1 MFRFLLLLMLIG
13 SPGLA
18 QTGAIPADRPRARPA
33 SALTGWADWEK
44 GEELLKR
51 IQVPPAPVLSAEE
64 EAKTFKLAPGYRAE
78 LVACEPMVQ
87 CPIFFEF
94 DPEGRIWVVEYQG
107 YMRDVHG
114 SGEGDPICRVVVLTD
129 ENGDGRADK
138 STVFLDKLVMPRS
151 FAFVKGGILL
161 QEPPK
166 LWFCADKDGDLRCD
180 ERTQV
185 GTMGVGGNPQHT
197 ANGLRRGIDNWL
209 HCADWPHRYQWKDG
223 KLIDEPTLHRGQ
235 FGVSFDETGRF
246 ISCYENSAMHMDL
259 LPAEALMRHPNL
271 AKLAQRGGRGG
282 FGVNVNV
289 AKDAAECFPI
299 RVTPAVTLGALE
311 LRDDGRLRTYTIVS
325 GTCYYDGD
333 QFPPEMYGNVFVP
346 DSAGHLV
353 GTLKLDRGTHPHATR
368 FFPPEQ
374 ELIASTDERFRPVNA
389 RVGPDGALYLADMYH
404 GIIEHVI
411 FIVPWLTKQIEQRK
425 LYEGNDHGRIWRIV
439 HEGKPVER
447 QRGLTKASPLE
458 LINTLQHP
466 NGWHR
471 NNAQRLLIENGL
483 DEKSL
488 RHLKYVVT
496 HESGFPPLQ
505 MHGLWT
511 LEGLGA
517 LHGGILRSAAA
528 HRDPSV
534 RAVVARLLTYHAES
548 ISKTDLMNLLS
559 DLTADRFEDVRLEA
573 VMTLGLLGGSES
585 VPKLADYLTQHDGE
599 LHRIAVMTG
608 IHGSETSL
616 LDHLLKRN
624 EWHQATAHRV
634 ETLKLLSQLA
644 CMDGKA
650 EVILAKM
657 AETAVWQREA
667 LLDGFLASQAKV
679 TLKGKPAFLDEMA
692 ANRDIAARERLQR
705 LRMTLNWPGAENVTL
720 SARKQPLSEA
730 AKQQIERGAA
740 VYQSVCGLCHQPTG
754 YGVPNVAPPLAES
767 TWVTG
772 EPERLIRI
780 ALHGLYGEIE
790 VNGQKWNLAMPG
802 QGMNPLLDNAKLADV
817 LSYIR
822 NAWGNEAAPITA
834 AQIAAVREQTKDR
847 KMPWT
852 AETLLQVDVRA
863 ENAIQ
868 PDADGVLMLP
878 ASAAN
883 TYGQKLAY
891 RPSLNVL
898 APWRIETDVAEWTIQ
913 IPADAEYEVLV
924 TLAADEAS
932 AGDSYVIEAES
943 TSLKATVK
951 STGGYETF
959 AEQSAGTLKLKAGV
973 QKLLMRPDGALK
985 QELADVRAVRLK
997 RR

>member
-1 MFRFLLLLMLIG
+1 MLRLLCLLSLT
-13 SPGLA
+13 SHLLA
-18 QTGAIPADRPRARPA
+18 QTGTIPADRPRARPA

-51 IQVPPAPVLSAEE
+51 IQVPPAPVLSAED

-78 LVACEPMVQ
+78 LVACEPLVQ

-129 ENGDGRADK
+129 ENGDGKADK

-259 LPAEALMRHPNL
+259 LPAEAIMRHPNL

-282 FGVNVNV
+282 FGINVNV

-325 GTCYYDGD
+325 GTCFYDGD
-333 QFPPEMYGNVFVP
+333 QFPPEMRGNVFVP

-353 GTLKLDRGTHPHATR
+353 GTLKLDGGTQPHATR

-411 FIVPWLTKQIEQRK
+411 FIVPWLTKQIAERK

-439 HEGKPVER
+439 HEKGVKRDKRIDGDLVKML
-447 QRGLTKASPLE
+447 G
-458 LINTLQHP
+458 HP
-466 NGWHR
+466 NGWQR
-471 NNAQRLLIENGL
+471 NTAQRLLVERGEDIGDPNRFE
-483 DEKSL
+483 
-488 RHLKYVVT
+488 T
-496 HESGFPPLQ
+496 PL
-505 MHGLWT
+505 HRLHALWT
-511 LEGLGA
+511 LEGMGELKPA
-517 LHGGILRSAAA
+517 HLQKAAKDA
-528 HRDPSV
+528 DQRV
-534 RAVVARLLTYHAES
+534 RAVAAQLGAEIVLKDEPEES
-548 ISKTDLMNLLS
+548 
-559 DLTADRFEDVRLEA
+559 VRLHA
-573 VMTLGLLGGSES
+573 LLA
-585 VPKLADYLTQHDGE
+585 PKPLADVAEHLTRHEDD
-599 LHRIAVMTG
+599 LSRIAALTT
-608 IHGSETSL
+608 IHGQEIAL
-616 LDHLLKRN
+616 LELLLKWPRS
-624 EWHQATAHRV
+624 TAHRI

-650 EVILAKM
+650 SAIVMKLA
-657 AETAVWQREA
+657 AATHWQREA
-667 LLDGFLASQAKV
+667 LLDGLVASQVKV
-679 TLKGKPAFLDEMA
+679 ALNEKPGFLDELA

-705 LRMTLNWPGAENVTL
+705 LRMALNWPGAELVTT

-754 YGVPNVAPPLAES
+754 YGVPNVAPPLVES
-767 TWVTG
+767 SWVTG

-780 ALHGLYGEIE
+780 ALHGLYGELE

-802 QGMNPLLDNAKLADV
+802 QGMNPLLDDAKLADV

-852 AETLLQVDVRA
+852 ADTLLQVDVRA
-863 ENAIQ
+863 DNARQ
-868 PDADGVLMLP
+868 PDADGVLVLP
-878 ASAAN
+878 ASVAK

-898 APWRIETDVAEWTIQ
+898 APWRIETDVAEWTLQ

-924 TLAADEAS
+924 TLAADDAS

-943 TSLKATVK
+943 TSLKSTVK
-951 STGGYETF
+951 STGGYESF
-959 AEQSAGTLKLKAGV
+959 AEQSAGTIKLKTGV
-973 QKLLMRPDGALK
+973 QKLLLRPDGALK
-985 QELADVRAVRLK
+985 QELADVRAVKLK
-997 RR
+997 KVK

>member
-1 MFRFLLLLMLIG
+1 MRRIPSMLRLLCLLTLT
-13 SPGLA
+13 SHLLA
-18 QTGAIPADRPRARPA
+18 QTGTIPSDRPRARPA

-51 IQVPPAPVLSAEE
+51 IQVPPAPVLSAED
-64 EAKTFKLAPGYRAE
+64 EAKTFNLAPGYRAE

-107 YMRDVHG
+107 YMRDVQG

-129 ENGDGRADK
+129 ENGDGKADK

-166 LWFCADKDGDLRCD
+166 LWFCADEDGDLRCD

-209 HCADWPHRYQWKDG
+209 HCADWPHRYQWKNG

-235 FGVSFDETGRF
+235 FGVTFDETGRF

-271 AKLAQRGGRGG
+271 AKLAQRGGRGS

-325 GTCYYDGD
+325 GTCFYDGD
-333 QFPPEMYGNVFVP
+333 QFPPEMQGNVFVP

-353 GTLKLDRGTHPHATR
+353 GTLKFDGSTQPHATR

-389 RVGPDGALYLADMYH
+389 RVGPDGALYIADMYH

-411 FIVPWLTKQIEQRK
+411 FIVPWLTKQIAERK
-425 LYEGNDHGRIWRIV
+425 LHEGNDHGRIWRIV
-439 HEGKPVER
+439 HEKGAKREKGSDGDLVKML
-447 QRGLTKASPLE
+447 G
-458 LINTLQHP
+458 HP
-466 NGWHR
+466 NGWQR
-471 NNAQRLLIENGL
+471 NTAQRLLVERGEDIGDPNRFE
-483 DEKSL
+483 
-488 RHLKYVVT
+488 T
-496 HESGFPPLQ
+496 PL
-505 MHGLWT
+505 HRLHALWT
-511 LEGLGA
+511 LEGMGKLTPTHLQKAARDADPRVRAAAARLGA
-517 LHGGILRSAAA
+517 EIVLKDEP
-528 HRDPSV
+528 DPSV
-534 RAVVARLLTYHAES
+534 RLHA
-548 ISKTDLMNLLS
+548 LLS
-559 DLTADRFEDVRLEA
+559 PKSLPAIAEHLTRHEDDL
-573 VMTLGLLGGSES
+573 S
-585 VPKLADYLTQHDGE
+585 
-599 LHRIAVMTG
+599 RIAAMTT
-608 IHGSETSL
+608 IHGEEIAL
-616 LDHLLKRN
+616 LEMLLK
-624 EWHQATAHRV
+624 WPQSTAHRV

-657 AETAVWQREA
+657 AETAIWQREA

-679 TLKGKPAFLDEMA
+679 TMKAKPAFWDEMA
-692 ANRDIAARERLQR
+692 SNRDIAARERLQK
-705 LRMTLNWPGAENVTL
+705 LRAALNWPGADVLPITTRN
-720 SARKQPLSEA
+720 LSEA
-730 AKQQIERGAA
+730 AKKQIERGAA

-767 TWVTG
+767 SWVTG

-802 QGMNPLLDNAKLADV
+802 QGMNPLLDDAKLADV

-822 NAWGNEAAPITA
+822 NAWGNEASVIEA
-834 AQIAAVREQTKDR
+834 AQVADVREQTKDR

-852 AETLLQVDVRA
+852 ADTLLQVDLHG
-863 ENAIQ
+863 EKAIQ
-868 PDADGVLMLP
+868 PDTEGVLLLP
-878 ASAAN
+878 ASVAK

-891 RPSLNVL
+891 RPSLDVL

-924 TLAADEAS
+924 TLAADDAS

-951 STGGYETF
+951 STGGYESF
-959 AEQSAGTLKLKAGV
+959 AGQSAGTIKLKAGV
-973 QKLLMRPDGALK
+973 QKLLLRPDGALK
-985 QELADVRAVRLK
+985 QELADVRAVKLK
-997 RR
+997 KVK

>member
-1 MFRFLLLLMLIG
+1 MLRLLCIFAFTSHL
-13 SPGLA
+13 LA
-18 QTGAIPADRPRARPA
+18 QTGTIPSDRPRARPA

-107 YMRDVHG
+107 YMRDVQG
-114 SGEGDPICRVVVLTD
+114 SGEGDPICRVIVLEDT
-129 ENGDGRADK
+129 NADGKADK

-282 FGVNVNV
+282 FGINVNV

-325 GTCYYDGD
+325 GTCFYDGD
-333 QFPPEMYGNVFVP
+333 QFPPEMHGNVFVP

-353 GTLKLDRGTHPHATR
+353 GTLKLDGGTQPHATR

-411 FIVPWLTKQIEQRK
+411 FIVPWLTKQIAERK
-425 LYEGNDHGRIWRIV
+425 LHEGNDHGRIWRIV
-439 HEGKPVER
+439 HEKGVKREKGSDGDLVKML
-447 QRGLTKASPLE
+447 G
-458 LINTLQHP
+458 HP
-466 NGWHR
+466 NGWQR
-471 NNAQRLLIENGL
+471 NTAQRLLVERGEDIGDPNRFE
-483 DEKSL
+483 
-488 RHLKYVVT
+488 T
-496 HESGFPPLQ
+496 PL
-505 MHGLWT
+505 HRLHALWT
-511 LEGLGA
+511 LEGMDKLTPTHLQKAAKDADPRVRAAAARLGA
-517 LHGGILRSAAA
+517 EIALN
-528 HRDPSV
+528 DEPDTSV
-534 RAVVARLLTYHAES
+534 RLHA
-548 ISKTDLMNLLS
+548 LLS
-559 DLTADRFEDVRLEA
+559 PKPLPAIAEHLTRHEDDL
-573 VMTLGLLGGSES
+573 S
-585 VPKLADYLTQHDGE
+585 
-599 LHRIAVMTG
+599 RIAAMTT
-608 IHGSETSL
+608 IHGKEVEL
-616 LDHLLKRN
+616 LDLLLKRKDWQT
-624 EWHQATAHRV
+624 ESTHRR
-634 ETLKLLSQLA
+634 ETLRLLSQLA
-644 CMDGKA
+644 CMDERQGF
-650 EVILAKM
+650 VVAKIE
-657 AETAVWQREA
+657 ETSAWKLEA
-667 LLDGFLASQAKV
+667 LVDGFLASQPTDPSQTKPV
-679 TLKGKPAFLDEMA
+679 TVVGEPHFFSQLA

-705 LRMTLNWPGAENVTL
+705 LRMALNWPGAENVTL

-730 AKQQIERGAA
+730 SKQQIERGAA

-767 TWVTG
+767 AWVLG
-772 EPERLIRI
+772 EAERLIRI
-780 ALHGLYGEIE
+780 ALQGLYGEIE
-790 VNGQKWNLAMPG
+790 VRGQKWNLAMPG
-802 QGMNPLLDNAKLADV
+802 QGLNPLLDDAKLADV

-822 NAWGNEAAPITA
+822 NAWGNEASVIEA
-834 AQIAAVREQTKDR
+834 AQVAAVREQTKDR

-852 AETLLQVDVRA
+852 ADTLLQVDLHG
-863 ENAIQ
+863 EKAIQ
-868 PDADGVLMLP
+868 PDAASVLLLP
-878 ASAAN
+878 ASVAK

-891 RPSLNVL
+891 RPSLDVL

-924 TLAADEAS
+924 TLAADDAS
-932 AGDSYVIEAES
+932 AGDAYVIESEHAVA
-943 TSLKATVK
+943 KAIVK
-951 STGGYETF
+951 STGGYESF
-959 AEQSAGTLKLKAGV
+959 ADQFASTLKLKAGV

-985 QELADVRAVRLK
+985 QELADVRAVRLRK
-997 RR
+997 VRGR

>member
-1 MFRFLLLLMLIG
+1 MPPRFLLPLLLFTQIL
-13 SPGLA
+13 PA
-18 QTGAIPADRPRARPA
+18 QTHTIPADRPRARPP
-33 SALTGWADWEK
+33 SALTGLADWEK

-94 DPEGRIWVVEYQG
+94 DPEERIWVVEYQG
-107 YMRDVHG
+107 YMRDVQG

-129 ENGDGRADK
+129 ENGDGKADK

-246 ISCYENSAMHMDL
+246 ISCYENSAMNMDL

-271 AKLAQRGGRGG
+271 AKLAQRGGRGS

-299 RVTPAVTLGALE
+299 RVTPAITLGALE

-325 GTCYYDGD
+325 GTCFYDGD
-333 QFPPEMYGNVFVP
+333 QFPPEMRGNVFVP

-353 GTLKLDRGTHPHATR
+353 GTLKLDGTMHPHATR

-439 HEGKPVER
+439 HEKETKREKPSDGDLVKML
-447 QRGLTKASPLE
+447 G
-458 LINTLQHP
+458 HP
-466 NGWHR
+466 NGWQR
-471 NNAQRLLIENGL
+471 NTAQRLLFERGEDIGDPNRFE
-483 DEKSL
+483 
-488 RHLKYVVT
+488 T
-496 HESGFPPLQ
+496 PL
-505 MHGLWT
+505 HRLHALWT
-511 LEGLGA
+511 LEGMGRLTPAHLQKAAQDADPRVRAAAARLGA
-517 LHGGILRSAAA
+517 EMNLNDEPDA
-528 HRDPSV
+528 SV
-534 RAVVARLLTYHAES
+534 RLHA
-548 ISKTDLMNLLS
+548 LLS
-559 DLTADRFEDVRLEA
+559 PQPLPAIAEHLTRHDDDLSRIAAMTTIHGNEIALLE
-573 VMTLGLLGGSES
+573 LLLKWSES
-585 VPKLADYLTQHDGE
+585 
-599 LHRIAVMTG
+599 
-608 IHGSETSL
+608 
-616 LDHLLKRN
+616 
-624 EWHQATAHRV
+624 TAHRV

-657 AETAVWQREA
+657 AGTAIWQREA
-667 LLDGFLASQAKV
+667 LLDGFLVSQAKV
-679 TLKGKPAFLDEMA
+679 TLKAKPAFLDELA

-705 LRMTLNWPGAENVTL
+705 LRTVLNWPGAETAML
-720 SARKQPLSEA
+720 SKRKQPLSDA

-754 YGVPNVAPPLAES
+754 YGVANVAPPLAGSE
-767 TWVTG
+767 WVTG

-802 QGMNPLLDNAKLADV
+802 QGMNPLLDDAKLADV

-822 NAWGNEAAPITA
+822 NAWENEAAPITA
-834 AQIAAVREQTKDR
+834 AQIAAVRVQTKER
-847 KMPWT
+847 RMPWT
-852 AETLLQVDVRA
+852 ADTLLQVDLGA
-863 ENAIQ
+863 EKAIQ
-868 PDADGVLMLP
+868 ADAAGVLQLP
-878 ASAAN
+878 ASAAK

-891 RPSLNVL
+891 RPSLDVL

-913 IPADAEYEVLV
+913 IPADGDYEVLV

-932 AGDSYVIEAES
+932 AGDSYVVEAE
-943 TSLKATVK
+943 TASLQATVK
-951 STGGYETF
+951 STGGYESF
-959 AEQSAGTLKLKAGV
+959 AEQSAGAFKLKAGV

-985 QELADVRAVRLK
+985 QELADVRTVRL
-997 RR
+997 RRK

>member
-1 MFRFLLLLMLIG
+1 MFTRLAFLLLL
-13 SPGLA
+13 SCQAFP
-18 QTGAIPADRPRARPA
+18 QTGSIPTDRPRARPA

-51 IQVPPAPVLSAEE
+51 IKVPPAPVLSPED

-107 YMRDVHG
+107 YMRDVQG

-129 ENGDGRADK
+129 ENGDGKADK

-161 QEPPK
+161 QEPPN

-180 ERTQV
+180 ERTLV

-223 KLIDEPTLHRGQ
+223 KLIDETTLHRGQ

-259 LPAEALMRHPNL
+259 IPAEALMRHPNL

-325 GTCYYDGD
+325 GTCFYDGD
-333 QFPPEMYGNVFVP
+333 QFPPEMRGNVFVP

-353 GTLKLDRGTHPHATR
+353 GTLKLSGDVHPHATR

-411 FIVPWLTKQIEQRK
+411 FIVPWLTKQIAERK

-439 HEGKPVER
+439 HEKRENRSDGGLVEML
-447 QRGLTKASPLE
+447 GHA
-458 LINTLQHP
+458 
-466 NGWHR
+466 NGWQR
-471 NNAQRLLIENGL
+471 NTAQRLLVERGEDIGDPNRFE
-483 DEKSL
+483 
-488 RHLKYVVT
+488 T
-496 HESGFPPLQ
+496 PL
-505 MHGLWT
+505 HRLHALWT
-511 LEGLGA
+511 LEGMGKLKPEHLDKAAKDADSRVRATAARLGA
-517 LHGGILRSAAA
+517 QIVLKDELDASVRLHALLSPKPLSAIAEHLTHHEDDLSRVAAMTTLHGKEIA
-528 HRDPSV
+528 
-534 RAVVARLLTYHAES
+534 LL
-548 ISKTDLMNLLS
+548 
-559 DLTADRFEDVRLEA
+559 
-573 VMTLGLLGGSES
+573 
-585 VPKLADYLTQHDGE
+585 E
-599 LHRIAVMTG
+599 L
-608 IHGSETSL
+608 
-616 LDHLLKRN
+616 LLK
-624 EWHQATAHRV
+624 WSQSTAHRV

-650 EVILAKM
+650 EAILAKM
-657 AETAVWQREA
+657 AETAIWQREA
-667 LLDGFLASQAKV
+667 LLDGFLASLAKV
-679 TLKGKPAFLDEMA
+679 TLKAKPAFWDELA
-692 ANRDIAARERLQR
+692 SNRDIAARERLQR
-705 LRMTLNWPGAENVTL
+705 LRMALNWPGADVLPITT
-720 SARKQPLSEA
+720 RKLSEA
-730 AKQQIERGAA
+730 AKKQIERGAA

-767 TWVTG
+767 AWVTG

-780 ALHGLYGEIE
+780 ALQGLYGEIE

-802 QGMNPLLDNAKLADV
+802 QGLNPLLDDAKLADV

-822 NAWGNEAAPITA
+822 NAWGNEAQPVSAV
-834 AQIAAVREQTKDR
+834 QIAAVREQTKDR

-852 AETLLQVDVRA
+852 ADTLLQVDVGG

-868 PDADGVLMLP
+868 PDAEGFLSLP
-878 ASAAN
+878 ASAAK

-891 RPSLNVL
+891 RPSLDVL

-913 IPADAEYEVLV
+913 VPSDAEYEVGV
-924 TLAADEAS
+924 VLAADEAS
-932 AGDSYVIEAES
+932 AGDAYWVETEHSRVRG
-943 TSLKATVK
+943 TVGA
-951 STGGYETF
+951 TGGYETF
-959 AEQSAGTLKLKAGV
+959 AEQSVGTIRLKSGL
-973 QKLLMRPDGALK
+973 QKLILRPDGALK
-985 QELADVRAVRLK
+985 QELADVRAVML
-997 RR
+997 RRK

>member
-1 MFRFLLLLMLIG
+1 MKTLLFLLIA
-13 SPGLA
+13 SAAFA
-18 QTGAIPADRPRARPA
+18 QSGTIPVDRPRARPP

-51 IQVPPAPVLSAEE
+51 IQVPPAPVLSAED

-129 ENGDGRADK
+129 ENGDGKADK

-180 ERTQV
+180 ERTQI

-259 LPAEALMRHPNL
+259 LPAEAIMRHPNL

-325 GTCYYDGD
+325 GTCFYDGD
-333 QFPPEMYGNVFVP
+333 QFPPEMHGNVFVP

-353 GTLKLDRGTHPHATR
+353 GTLKLDGGVQPHATR

-439 HEGKPVER
+439 HE
-447 QRGLTKASPLE
+447 RGVKREKWSDGDLVKMLG
-458 LINTLQHP
+458 HP
-466 NGWHR
+466 NGWQR
-471 NNAQRLLIENGL
+471 NTAQRLLVERGEDIGDPNRFETPLHRLHALWTKAGTG
-483 DEKSL
+483 
-488 RHLKYVVT
+488 HLKSSELDKAAIDSDPRV
-496 HESGFPPLQ
+496 
-505 MHGLWT
+505 
-511 LEGLGA
+511 
-517 LHGGILRSAAA
+517 RAAA
-528 HRDPSV
+528 L
-534 RAVVARLLTYHAES
+534 RLGSRMSLANETDERVLLEKAMTPMPLPQLAEHLTRHED
-548 ISKTDLMNLLS
+548 DLS
-559 DLTADRFEDVRLEA
+559 
-573 VMTLGLLGGSES
+573 
-585 VPKLADYLTQHDGE
+585 
-599 LHRIAVMTG
+599 RIAVMTG
-608 IHGSETSL
+608 LHGREMAM
-616 LDHLLKRN
+616 LDLLLKRE
-624 EWHQATAHRV
+624 EWTQDSAPHL
-634 ETLKLLSQLA
+634 ETLRLLSQLA
-644 CMDGKA
+644 CMDDQASVVVMKLSEAKA
-650 EVILAKM
+650 
-657 AETAVWQREA
+657 WQREA
-667 LLDGFLASQAKV
+667 LLDGLLASQVKV
-679 TLKGKPAFLDEMA
+679 ALKEKPAFLDELA
-692 ANRDIAARERLQR
+692 TNRDIAARERMQR
-705 LRMTLNWPGAENVTL
+705 LRMALSWPGAESMIVTP
-720 SARKQPLSEA
+720 RKQPLSDA
-730 AKQQIERGAA
+730 AKKQIKHGAEI
-740 VYQSVCGLCHQPTG
+740 YQTVCGLCHQPTG
-754 YGVPNVAPPLAES
+754 FGIPNVAPPLAES
-767 TWVTG
+767 VWAVG

-790 VNGQKWNLAMPG
+790 VSGQKWNLAMPG
-802 QGMNPLLDNAKLADV
+802 QGMNPLLDDAKLADV
-817 LSYIR
+817 LSYVR
-822 NAWGNEAAPITA
+822 NAWGNEAEVISP
-834 AQIAAVREQTKDR
+834 AQIAAVRAQTKDR

-852 AETLLQVDVRA
+852 ADTLMQVDVRG

-868 PDADGVLMLP
+868 ADAEGVLMLP
-878 ASAAN
+878 ANAAK

-913 IPADAEYEVLV
+913 VPMDGEYEVLV
-924 TLAADEAS
+924 TLAADDAS
-932 AGDSYVIEAES
+932 AGDAFVIEAES
-943 TSLKATVK
+943 TSTKGVVK
-951 STGGYETF
+951 STGGYESF
-959 AEQSAGTLKLKAGV
+959 AEQPAGTLKLKAGV
-973 QKLLMRPDGALK
+973 QSLLMRPEGALK
-985 QELADVRAVRLK
+985 QELADVRAVRL
-997 RR
+997 RRK

>member
-1 MFRFLLLLMLIG
+1 MPLRFLLPVLLFTQIL
-13 SPGLA
+13 PA
-18 QTGAIPADRPRARPA
+18 QTHTIPADRPRARPP
-33 SALTGWADWEK
+33 SALTGLADWEK
-44 GEELLKR
+44 GEQLLKR
-51 IQVPPAPVLSAEE
+51 IHVPPAPVLSAQD

-78 LVACEPMVQ
+78 LVACEPLVQ

-107 YMRDVHG
+107 YMRDVQG

-129 ENGDGRADK
+129 ENGDGKADK

-223 KLIDEPTLHRGQ
+223 RLIDEPTLHRGQ

-259 LPAEALMRHPNL
+259 LPAEAIMRHPNL

-325 GTCYYDGD
+325 GTCFYDGD
-333 QFPPEMYGNVFVP
+333 QFPPEMHGNVFVP

-353 GTLKLDRGTHPHATR
+353 GTLKLDGGTHPHATR

-439 HEGKPVER
+439 HEKGAKREKGSDGDLVKML
-447 QRGLTKASPLE
+447 G
-458 LINTLQHP
+458 HP
-466 NGWHR
+466 NGWQR
-471 NNAQRLLIENGL
+471 NTAQRLLVERGEDIGDPNRFE
-483 DEKSL
+483 
-488 RHLKYVVT
+488 T
-496 HESGFPPLQ
+496 PL
-505 MHGLWT
+505 HRLHALWT
-511 LEGLGA
+511 LEGVGKLTSAHLQKAAKDADPRVRATAARLGA
-517 LHGGILRSAAA
+517 EIALQDEPDA
-528 HRDPSV
+528 SV
-534 RAVVARLLTYHAES
+534 RLHA
-548 ISKTDLMNLLS
+548 LLS
-559 DLTADRFEDVRLEA
+559 PKPLSVIAGHLTRHEDDL
-573 VMTLGLLGGSES
+573 S
-585 VPKLADYLTQHDGE
+585 
-599 LHRIAVMTG
+599 RIAAMTT
-608 IHGSETSL
+608 IHGKEIAL
-616 LDHLLKRN
+616 LELLLKWP
-624 EWHQATAHRV
+624 ESTAHRA

-650 EVILAKM
+650 EAILAKM
-657 AETAVWQREA
+657 AETAIWQREA

-679 TLKGKPAFLDEMA
+679 TLKAKPTFLDEMA
-692 ANRDIAARERLQR
+692 ANRDIVARERLQR
-705 LRMTLNWPGAENVTL
+705 LRMALNWPGAENAML
-720 SARKQPLSEA
+720 SKRKQPLSEA

-754 YGVPNVAPPLAES
+754 FGVANVAPPLAGSE
-767 TWVTG
+767 WVTG

-802 QGMNPLLDNAKLADV
+802 QGMNPLLDDAKLADV

-822 NAWGNEAAPITA
+822 NAWENEAAPVTA
-834 AQIAAVREQTKDR
+834 AQITAVREQTKDR
-847 KMPWT
+847 KMLWT
-852 AETLLQVDVRA
+852 ADTLMQVDLGT

-868 PDADGVLMLP
+868 ADAGGVLHLS
-878 ASAAN
+878 ASAAK

-891 RPSLNVL
+891 RPSLDVL
-898 APWRIETDVAEWTIQ
+898 APWRIATDVAEWTIQ
-913 IPADAEYEVLV
+913 IPADGDYEVLV

-932 AGDSYVIEAES
+932 AGDSYVVEAE
-943 TSLKATVK
+943 TASLQATVK
-951 STGGYETF
+951 ATGGYETF
-959 AEQSAGTLKLKAGV
+959 AEQSAGAFKLKAGV
-973 QKLLMRPDGALK
+973 QKLLMRPEGALK
-985 QELADVRAVRLK
+985 QELADVRAVRL
-997 RR
+997 RRK

>member
-1 MFRFLLLLMLIG
+1 MLRLLCILTLTSHLA
-13 SPGLA
+13 A
-18 QTGAIPADRPRARPA
+18 QTGTIPADRPRARPA

-44 GEELLKR
+44 GEELLNR
-51 IQVPPAPVLSAEE
+51 IQVPPAPVLSAED

-107 YMRDVHG
+107 YMRDVQG

-129 ENGDGRADK
+129 ENGDGKADK

-166 LWFCADKDGDLRCD
+166 LLFCADKDGDLRCD

-282 FGVNVNV
+282 FGINVNV

-325 GTCYYDGD
+325 GTCFYDGD
-333 QFPPEMYGNVFVP
+333 QFPPEMHGNVFVP

-353 GTLKLDRGTHPHATR
+353 GTLKLDGGTHPHATR

-389 RVGPDGALYLADMYH
+389 RIGPDGALYLADMYH

-439 HEGKPVER
+439 HE
-447 QRGLTKASPLE
+447 KAAKREKGSDGDLVKM
-458 LINTLQHP
+458 LGHP
-466 NGWHR
+466 NGWQR
-471 NNAQRLLIENGL
+471 NTAQRLLVER
-483 DEKSL
+483 DEDIGDPN
-488 RHLKYVVT
+488 RFET
-496 HESGFPPLQ
+496 PL
-505 MHGLWT
+505 HRLHALWT
-511 LEGLGA
+511 LEGMGKLTSAHLQKAAKDADPRVRAAATRLGA
-517 LHGGILRSAAA
+517 EIVLKDEPDA
-528 HRDPSV
+528 SV
-534 RAVVARLLTYHAES
+534 RLHALLAPKPLSAIAEHL
-548 ISKTDLMNLLS
+548 TRHEDDLSRIAAMTTIHGQEIALL
-559 DLTADRFEDVRLEA
+559 E
-573 VMTLGLLGGSES
+573 LLLKWSES
-585 VPKLADYLTQHDGE
+585 
-599 LHRIAVMTG
+599 
-608 IHGSETSL
+608 
-616 LDHLLKRN
+616 
-624 EWHQATAHRV
+624 TAHRV

-657 AETAVWQREA
+657 AETAIWQREA

-679 TLKGKPAFLDEMA
+679 TLKAKPAFLNEMA
-692 ANRDIAARERLQR
+692 ASRDIAARERLQR
-705 LRMTLNWPGAENVTL
+705 LRMALNWPGAENVML
-720 SARKQPLSEA
+720 SSRKQPLSEA

-767 TWVTG
+767 SWVTG

-802 QGMNPLLDNAKLADV
+802 QGMNPLLDDAKMADV

-822 NAWGNEAAPITA
+822 NAWGNEAKVIDA
-834 AQIAAVREQTKDR
+834 AQVAAVRQQTKDR

-852 AETLLQVDVRA
+852 ADTLLQVDLHG
-863 ENAIQ
+863 EKAIQ
-868 PDADGVLMLP
+868 PDADSVLLLP
-878 ASAAN
+878 ASVAK

-891 RPSLNVL
+891 RPSLDVL

-913 IPADAEYEVLV
+913 VPADAEYEVLV

-943 TSLKATVK
+943 TSLKANVK
-951 STGGYETF
+951 STGGYESF
-959 AEQSAGTLKLKAGV
+959 AEQSAGTIKLKAGV
-973 QKLLMRPDGALK
+973 QKLLMRPEGALK
-985 QELADVRAVRLK
+985 QELADVRAVRLRK
-997 RR
+997 VRGR

>member
-1 MFRFLLLLMLIG
+1 MPLRSLLLVLLLTH
-13 SPGLA
+13 PVLA
-18 QTGAIPADRPRARPA
+18 QTGTVPADRPRSRPP

-107 YMRDVHG
+107 YMRDVQG
-114 SGEGDPICRVVVLTD
+114 SGEGDPICRVVVLEDTD
-129 ENGDGRADK
+129 GDGKADK

-166 LWFCADKDGDLRCD
+166 LWFCEDKDGDLRCD
-180 ERTQV
+180 KRTEV

-259 LPAEALMRHPNL
+259 LPAEAILRHPNL
-271 AKLAQRGGRGG
+271 AKLAQRGGRGS

-311 LRDDGRLRTYTIVS
+311 LRDDGRLLTYTIVS

-333 QFPPEMYGNVFVP
+333 QFPPEMRGNVFVP

-353 GTLKLDRGTHPHATR
+353 GTLKLTKGIAPQATR
-368 FFPPEQ
+368 FFPAEQ

-439 HEGKPVER
+439 HEQRAQGKER
-447 QRGLTKASPLE
+447 RVSMGNASRAE
-458 LINTLQHP
+458 LIETLGHA
-466 NGWHR
+466 NGWQR
-471 NNAQRLLIENGL
+471 NTAQRLLVERGGLEVLPLL
-483 DEKSL
+483 DEVLQSE
-488 RHLKYVVT
+488 
-496 HESGFPPLQ
+496 ESKGLQ
-505 MHGLWT
+505 ALHALWT
-511 LEGLGA
+511 LDGLGA
-517 LHGGILRSAAA
+517 WSEGRIALAAVNTDPRVRAAAARLSKGRSALLDRNEAEEVQLHAA
-528 HRDPSV
+528 MSEAMHGHRINLG
-534 RAVVARLLTYHAES
+534 LLAQYLTRNE
-548 ISKTDLMNLLS
+548 S
-559 DLTADRFEDVRLEA
+559 DLARAA
-573 VMTLGLLGGSES
+573 VMTTLFGHELEMLDRLLE
-585 VPKLADYLTQHDGE
+585 KE
-599 LHRIAVMTG
+599 
-608 IHGSETSL
+608 
-616 LDHLLKRN
+616 
-624 EWHQATAHRV
+624 EWQQRSAHRT
-634 ETLKLLSQLA
+634 ETLKLLSQLI
-644 CMDGKA
+644 CMDDKNA
-650 EVILAKM
+650 ALIAKV
-657 AETAVWQREA
+657 AETAAWQREA
-667 LLDGFLASQAKV
+667 LVDGFLATQPNDQRQI
-679 TLKGKPAFLDEMA
+679 KPVKLAEKPKFLDELA
-692 ANRDIAARERLQR
+692 ANREIAARERVQR
-705 LRMTLNWPGAENVTL
+705 LRMCLTWPGAENVVT
-720 SARKQPLSEA
+720 ATRKQPLSA
-730 AKQQIERGAA
+730 AAQKQIERGAA
-740 VYQSVCGLCHQPTG
+740 VYQTVCGLCHQPTG
-754 YGVPNVAPPLAES
+754 YGIPNVAPPLAES
-767 TWVTG
+767 EWATG

-790 VNGQKWNLAMPG
+790 VNRQKWNLAMPG
-802 QGMNPLLDNAKLADV
+802 QGANPALDDSKLADV
-817 LSYIR
+817 LSYVR
-822 NAWGNEAAPITA
+822 NAWGNEASVIEA
-834 AQIAAVREQTKDR
+834 AQVAAVREQTKTR

-852 AETLLQVDVRA
+852 ADTLMQVDVKGG
-863 ENAIQ
+863 NAIQ
-868 PDADGVLMLP
+868 ADADGVLLLP
-878 ASAAN
+878 ASAAK

-891 RPSLNVL
+891 RASLNVL
-898 APWRIETDVAEWTIQ
+898 APWRIDTDMAEWLIQ
-913 IPADAEYEVLV
+913 VPVDGEYEVLV

-932 AGDSYVIEAES
+932 AGDAYVVEAENAS
-943 TSLKATVK
+943 VKGVVKA
-951 STGGYETF
+951 TGGYESF
-959 AEQSAGTLKLKAGV
+959 QEQSAGTIKLKAGV
-973 QKLLMRPDGALK
+973 QSLLMRPEGALK
-985 QELADVRAVRLK
+985 QELADVRAVRL
-997 RR
+997 RRK

>member
-1 MFRFLLLLMLIG
+1 MLRFLCIFAFASHLM
-13 SPGLA
+13 A
-18 QTGAIPADRPRARPA
+18 QTGTIPADRPRARPA

-51 IQVPPAPVLSAEE
+51 IQVPPAPVLSAED

-107 YMRDVHG
+107 YMRDVQG
-114 SGEGDPICRVVVLTD
+114 SGEGDPICRVVVLEDT
-129 ENGDGRADK
+129 NADGKADK
-138 STVFLDKLVMPRS
+138 STLFLDKLVMPRS

-180 ERTQV
+180 GRTQV

-209 HCADWPHRYQWKDG
+209 HCADWPHRYQWKNG

-235 FGVSFDETGRF
+235 FGVSFDAAGRF

-259 LPAEALMRHPNL
+259 LPAEAIMRHPNL
-271 AKLAQRGGRGG
+271 AKLAQRGGRGS

-325 GTCYYDGD
+325 GTCFYDGD
-333 QFPPEMYGNVFVP
+333 QFPPEMHGNVFVP

-353 GTLKLDRGTHPHATR
+353 GTLKLEGDVHPHATR

-425 LYEGNDHGRIWRIV
+425 LDEGNDHGRIWRIV
-439 HEGKPVER
+439 HENGIKREKGSDGDLVKML
-447 QRGLTKASPLE
+447 G
-458 LINTLQHP
+458 HP
-466 NGWHR
+466 NGWQR
-471 NNAQRLLIENGL
+471 NTAQRLLVERGEDIGDPNRFE
-483 DEKSL
+483 
-488 RHLKYVVT
+488 T
-496 HESGFPPLQ
+496 PL
-505 MHGLWT
+505 HRLHALWT
-511 LEGLGA
+511 LEGMSKLKPEHLQKAAKDADSRVRAAAARLGA
-517 LHGGILRSAAA
+517 EIALSEEPDA
-528 HRDPSV
+528 SV
-534 RAVVARLLTYHAES
+534 RLHA
-548 ISKTDLMNLLS
+548 LLS
-559 DLTADRFEDVRLEA
+559 PKPLSAIAEHLTRYEDDL
-573 VMTLGLLGGSES
+573 S
-585 VPKLADYLTQHDGE
+585 
-599 LHRIAVMTG
+599 RIAAMTT
-608 IHGSETSL
+608 IHGKEIAL
-616 LDHLLKRN
+616 LELLLK
-624 EWHQATAHRV
+624 WPQSTAHRV

-679 TLKGKPAFLDEMA
+679 TLKAKPAFWDEMA
-692 ANRDIAARERLQR
+692 SNRDIAARERLQK
-705 LRMTLNWPGAENVTL
+705 LRTALNWPGADVLPITTRN
-720 SARKQPLSEA
+720 LSEA
-730 AKQQIERGAA
+730 AKKQIERGAA

-767 TWVTG
+767 SWVTG

-780 ALHGLYGEIE
+780 ALQGLYGEIE
-790 VNGQKWNLAMPG
+790 VSGQKWNLAMPG
-802 QGMNPLLDNAKLADV
+802 QGMNPLLDDVKLADV

-822 NAWGNEAAPITA
+822 NAWGNEAEPIAA
-834 AQIAAVREQTKDR
+834 AQVAAVREQTKDR

-852 AETLLQVDVRA
+852 ADTLLQVDVRG
-863 ENAIQ
+863 ENALQ
-868 PDADGVLMLP
+868 PDADGVLTLP
-878 ASAAN
+878 ASAAK

-913 IPADAEYEVLV
+913 IPADGDYEVLV
-924 TLAADEAS
+924 TLAADDAS
-932 AGDSYVIEAES
+932 AGDAYVIEAE
-943 TSLKATVK
+943 TATAKGTVK

-973 QKLLMRPDGALK
+973 QKLLLRPDGALK
-985 QELADVRAVRLK
+985 QELADVRTVRL
-997 RR
+997 RPR

>member
-1 MFRFLLLLMLIG
+1 MKTLLFFVFA
-13 SPGLA
+13 SFTLA
-18 QTGAIPADRPRARPA
+18 QTGTIPADRPRARPA

-51 IQVPPAPVLSAEE
+51 IQVPPAPVLSAED

-107 YMRDVHG
+107 YMRDVQG

-129 ENGDGRADK
+129 ENGDGKADK

-235 FGVSFDETGRF
+235 FGVSFDETGCF
-246 ISCYENSAMHMDL
+246 ISCYENSAMNMDL
-259 LPAEALMRHPNL
+259 IPAEAIMRHPNL
-271 AKLAQRGGRGG
+271 AQLAQRGGRGS

-325 GTCYYDGD
+325 GTCFYDGD
-333 QFPPEMYGNVFVP
+333 QFPPEMHGNVFVP

-353 GTLKLDRGTHPHATR
+353 GTLKLGGGVQPHATR

-374 ELIASTDERFRPVNA
+374 ELIASADERFRPVNA

-439 HEGKPVER
+439 HEKGVKREKGSDGDLV
-447 QRGLTKASPLE
+447 K
-458 LINTLQHP
+458 TLGHP
-466 NGWHR
+466 NGWQR
-471 NNAQRLLIENGL
+471 NTAQRLLVERGEDIGDPNRFEA
-483 DEKSL
+483 
-488 RHLKYVVT
+488 
-496 HESGFPPLQ
+496 PL
-505 MHGLWT
+505 HRLHALWT
-511 LEGLGA
+511 LEGMGKLTSAHLQKAVKDADPRVRAAAARLGA
-517 LHGGILRSAAA
+517 
-528 HRDPSV
+528 
-534 RAVVARLLTYHAES
+534 
-548 ISKTDLMNLLS
+548 
-559 DLTADRFEDVRLEA
+559 
-573 VMTLGLLGGSES
+573 
-585 VPKLADYLTQHDGE
+585 
-599 LHRIAVMTG
+599 
-608 IHGSETSL
+608 ETSL
-616 LDHLLKRN
+616 NDEPDASVRLHALLSPKPLSAIAEHLTRHEDDLSRIAAMTTIHGKETALLELLLKWQQSN
-624 EWHQATAHRV
+624 AHHV

-650 EVILAKM
+650 EALFAKM
-657 AETAVWQREA
+657 AETTIWQREA
-667 LLDGFLASQAKV
+667 LLDGFLASQVKV
-679 TLKGKPAFLDEMA
+679 ALKTKPAFFDEMA

-705 LRMTLNWPGAENVTL
+705 LRMASNWPGAENAML
-720 SARKQPLSEA
+720 SKHKQPLSEA

-754 YGVPNVAPPLAES
+754 FGVANVAPPLAGSE
-767 TWVTG
+767 WVTG

-802 QGMNPLLDNAKLADV
+802 QGMNPLLDDAKLADV

-822 NAWGNEAAPITA
+822 NAWENEAPTITA
-834 AQIAAVREQTKDR
+834 AQIAAVREQTKER

-852 AETLLQVDVRA
+852 ADTLMQVDLGA
-863 ENAIQ
+863 EKAIQ
-868 PDADGVLMLP
+868 ADAGGVLHLP
-878 ASAAN
+878 ASTAN

-891 RPSLNVL
+891 RPSLDVL
-898 APWRIETDVAEWTIQ
+898 APWRIETDVAEWTLQ
-913 IPADAEYEVLV
+913 IPADGDYEVFV
-924 TLAADEAS
+924 TLAADDAS
-932 AGDSYVIEAES
+932 AGDAYVVEAE
-943 TSLKATVK
+943 TASLQATVK
-951 STGGYETF
+951 STGGYEAF

-973 QKLLMRPDGALK
+973 QKLLLRPDGPLK
-985 QELADVRAVRLK
+985 QELADVRAVRL
-997 RR
+997 RRK

>member
-1 MFRFLLLLMLIG
+1 MLRLLCLLMFTSHLM
-13 SPGLA
+13 A
-18 QTGAIPADRPRARPA
+18 QTGTIPADRPRARPA

-51 IQVPPAPVLSAEE
+51 IQVPPAPVLSAED

-107 YMRDVHG
+107 YMRDVQG

-129 ENGDGRADK
+129 ENGDGKADK

-282 FGVNVNV
+282 FGINVNV

-325 GTCYYDGD
+325 GTCFYDGD
-333 QFPPEMYGNVFVP
+333 QFPPEMHGNVFVP

-353 GTLKLDRGTHPHATR
+353 GTLKLDGGTHPHATR

-439 HEGKPVER
+439 SER
-447 QRGLTKASPLE
+447 RANSEERRVGMEKWSDGE
-458 LINTLQHP
+458 LVDALGHP
-466 NGWHR
+466 NGWQR
-471 NNAQRLLIENGL
+471 NTAQRLLVERGEDIGDPNRFE
-483 DEKSL
+483 
-488 RHLKYVVT
+488 T
-496 HESGFPPLQ
+496 PL
-505 MHGLWT
+505 HRLHALWT
-511 LEGLGA
+511 LEGMGKLTPAHLQKAAMDADPRVRAAAARLGA
-517 LHGGILRSAAA
+517 EIVLN
-528 HRDPSV
+528 DETDDSV
-534 RAVVARLLTYHAES
+534 RLHA
-548 ISKTDLMNLLS
+548 LLS
-559 DLTADRFEDVRLEA
+559 PKPLPAIAEHLTRHEDDLN
-573 VMTLGLLGGSES
+573 
-585 VPKLADYLTQHDGE
+585 
-599 LHRIAVMTG
+599 RIAAMTT
-608 IHGSETSL
+608 IHGQEIAL
-616 LDHLLKRN
+616 LELLLK
-624 EWHQATAHRV
+624 WPQSTAHRV

-657 AETAVWQREA
+657 AETVIWQREA

-679 TLKGKPAFLDEMA
+679 TLKAKPGFLDEMA
-692 ANRDIAARERLQR
+692 ANRDIAARERFQR
-705 LRMTLNWPGAENVTL
+705 LRMALNWPGAENVTL

-740 VYQSVCGLCHQPTG
+740 VYQGVCGLCHQPTG

-802 QGMNPLLDNAKLADV
+802 QGMNPLLDDAKLADV
-817 LSYIR
+817 LSHVR

-852 AETLLQVDVRA
+852 ADTLMQVDVRGG
-863 ENAIQ
+863 EAIKT
-868 PDADGVLMLP
+868 DADGVLMLP
-878 ASAAN
+878 ASAAK

-891 RPSLNVL
+891 RPSLDVL
-898 APWRIETDVAEWTIQ
+898 APWRIETDVAEWTLQ
-913 IPADAEYEVLV
+913 IPADGDYEVLV
-924 TLAADEAS
+924 TLAADDAS
-932 AGDSYVIEAES
+932 AGDAYVIETETA
-943 TSLKATVK
+943 SLQATVK

-959 AEQSAGTLKLKAGV
+959 AEQPSGTLKLKAGV
-973 QKLLMRPDGALK
+973 QKLLMRPQGALK
-985 QELADVRAVRLK
+985 QELADVRSVRL
-997 RR
+997 RRR

>member
-1 MFRFLLLLMLIG
+1 MILRFIFSILLLCG
-13 SPGLA
+13 SVFA
-18 QTGAIPADRPRARPA
+18 QTGTIPADRPRARPA

-51 IQVPPAPVLSAEE
+51 IQIPSAPVLSAEE

-129 ENGDGRADK
+129 ENGDGKADK

-209 HCADWPHRYQWKDG
+209 HCADWPHRYRWKDG
-223 KLIDEPTLHRGQ
+223 KLIDETTLHRGQ

-271 AKLAQRGGRGG
+271 AKLAQRGGRGS
-282 FGVNVNV
+282 FGINVNV

-325 GTCYYDGD
+325 GTCFYDGD
-333 QFPPEMYGNVFVP
+333 QFPPEMHGNVFVP

-353 GTLKLDRGTHPHATR
+353 GTLKLDGGSHPHATR

-411 FIVPWLTKQIEQRK
+411 FIVPWLTKQIAERK
-425 LYEGNDHGRIWRIV
+425 LHEGNDHGRIWRIV
-439 HEGKPVER
+439 HEKGAKREKWSDGDLVKML
-447 QRGLTKASPLE
+447 G
-458 LINTLQHP
+458 HP
-466 NGWHR
+466 NGWQR
-471 NNAQRLLIENGL
+471 NTAQRLLVERGEDIGDPNRFE
-483 DEKSL
+483 
-488 RHLKYVVT
+488 T
-496 HESGFPPLQ
+496 PL
-505 MHGLWT
+505 HRLHALWT
-511 LEGLGA
+511 LEGMGKLTPAHLQKAAKDADPRVRAAAARLGA
-517 LHGGILRSAAA
+517 EISLNDEPDA
-528 HRDPSV
+528 SV
-534 RAVVARLLTYHAES
+534 RLHA
-548 ISKTDLMNLLS
+548 LLS
-559 DLTADRFEDVRLEA
+559 PKPLAAIAEHLTRHEDDL
-573 VMTLGLLGGSES
+573 S
-585 VPKLADYLTQHDGE
+585 
-599 LHRIAVMTG
+599 RIAAMTT
-608 IHGSETSL
+608 IHGQEIAL
-616 LDHLLKRN
+616 LDLLLK
-624 EWHQATAHRV
+624 WPQSTAHHI
-634 ETLKLLSQLA
+634 EALKLLSQLS
-644 CMDGKA
+644 CMDGKT
-650 EVILAKM
+650 EVLLAKM
-657 AETAVWQREA
+657 AETASWQREA
-667 LLDGFLASQAKV
+667 LLDGFLTSQAKV
-679 TLKGKPAFLDEMA
+679 TLKAKPAFLDEMA

-705 LRMTLNWPGAENVTL
+705 LRMALNWPGAENVML

-767 TWVTG
+767 SWVTG

-802 QGMNPLLDNAKLADV
+802 QGMNPLLDDTKLADV

-834 AQIAAVREQTKDR
+834 AQTANVREATKDR

-852 AETLLQVDVRA
+852 ADTLLKVDVHA
-863 ENAIQ
+863 ENALQ

-878 ASAAN
+878 ASAAK

-898 APWRIETDVAEWTIQ
+898 APWRIETDVAEWTLQ

-932 AGDSYVIEAES
+932 AGDAYVIEAES

-951 STGGYETF
+951 STGGYESF
-959 AEQSAGTLKLKAGV
+959 AEQSAGTLKLNAGV

-985 QELADVRAVRLK
+985 QELADVRAVRL
-997 RR
+997 RRTR

>member
-1 MFRFLLLLMLIG
+1 MLRFLCFFAFASHLM
-13 SPGLA
+13 A
-18 QTGAIPADRPRARPA
+18 QTGTIPADRPRARPA

-51 IQVPPAPVLSAEE
+51 IQVPPAPVLSAED

-107 YMRDVHG
+107 YMRDVQG

-129 ENGDGRADK
+129 ENGDGKADK

-180 ERTQV
+180 ERTEV

-259 LPAEALMRHPNL
+259 IPAEALMRHPNL
-271 AKLAQRGGRGG
+271 AKLAQRGGRGS

-333 QFPPEMYGNVFVP
+333 HFPPEMHGNVFVP

-353 GTLKLDRGTHPHATR
+353 GTLKLEGDVHPHAKR
-368 FFPPEQ
+368 YFPPEQ

-411 FIVPWLTKQIEQRK
+411 FIVPWLTKQIAERK
-425 LYEGNDHGRIWRIV
+425 LHEGNDHGRIWRIV
-439 HEGKPVER
+439 HEIGEKREKWSDGDLVKML
-447 QRGLTKASPLE
+447 G
-458 LINTLQHP
+458 HP
-466 NGWHR
+466 NGWQR
-471 NNAQRLLIENGL
+471 NTAQRLLVERGEEIGDPNRFE
-483 DEKSL
+483 
-488 RHLKYVVT
+488 T
-496 HESGFPPLQ
+496 PL
-505 MHGLWT
+505 HRLHALWT
-511 LEGLGA
+511 LEGMGKLKPEHLQKAAKDADPRVRAAAARLGA
-517 LHGGILRSAAA
+517 EIVLKDEP
-528 HRDPSV
+528 DPSV
-534 RAVVARLLTYHAES
+534 RLHA
-548 ISKTDLMNLLS
+548 LLS
-559 DLTADRFEDVRLEA
+559 PKPLSAIAEHLTRHEDDL
-573 VMTLGLLGGSES
+573 S
-585 VPKLADYLTQHDGE
+585 
-599 LHRIAVMTG
+599 RIAAMTT
-608 IHGSETSL
+608 IHGKEIAL
-616 LDHLLKRN
+616 LELLLKWPQSN
-624 EWHQATAHRV
+624 AHRV

-657 AETAVWQREA
+657 AETAIWQRES
-667 LLDGFLASQAKV
+667 LLDGFLASQVKV
-679 TLKGKPAFLDEMA
+679 TLKAKPAFFDEMA
-692 ANRDIAARERLQR
+692 SNRDIAARERLQK
-705 LRMTLNWPGAENVTL
+705 LRTALTWPGADVLPITTRN
-720 SARKQPLSEA
+720 LSEA
-730 AKQQIERGAA
+730 AKKQIERGAA

-790 VNGQKWNLAMPG
+790 VSGQKWNLAMPG
-802 QGMNPLLDNAKLADV
+802 QGMNPLLDDAKLADV

-822 NAWGNEAAPITA
+822 NAWGNEAEPIAA

-852 AETLLQVDVRA
+852 ADTLLQVDVRG
-863 ENAIQ
+863 ENALQ
-868 PDADGVLMLP
+868 PDAGGVLTLP
-878 ASAAN
+878 ASAAK

-913 IPADAEYEVLV
+913 IPADGDYEVLV
-924 TLAADEAS
+924 TLAADDAS
-932 AGDSYVIEAES
+932 AGDAYVIEAETS
-943 TSLKATVK
+943 TAKATVK
-951 STGGYETF
+951 STGGYESF

-985 QELADVRAVRLK
+985 QELADVRAVKLK
-997 RR
+997 KVK

>member
-1 MFRFLLLLMLIG
+1 MLPRILSVLFLTAALA
-13 SPGLA
+13 LA
-18 QTGAIPADRPRARPA
+18 QSGDKPGEKQESRVPKEKIPAN
-33 SALTGWADWEK
+33 
-44 GEELLKR
+44 
-51 IQVPPAPVLSAEE
+51 PPLSATD
-64 EAKTFKLAPGYRAE
+64 ALKTFKLPPGFRIE
-78 LVACEPMVQ
+78 VVAADPLIET
-87 CPIFFEF
+87 PIAMQW
-94 DPEGRIWVVEYQG
+94 DADGRLWVVEMPS
-107 YMRDVHG
+107 YMNTPTAA
-114 SGEGDPICRVVVLTD
+114 GEMEPINRISVLEDTD
-129 ENGDGRADK
+129 GDGKMDK
-138 STVFLDKLVMPRS
+138 KTVFLDKLVMPRS

-235 FGVSFDETGRF
+235 FGVGFDETGRF

-282 FGVNVNV
+282 FGINVNV

-325 GTCYYDGD
+325 GTCFYDGD
-333 QFPPEMYGNVFVP
+333 QFPPEMHGNVFIP

-353 GTLKLDRGTHPHATR
+353 GTLKLDGGTHPHATR

-411 FIVPWLTKQIEQRK
+411 FIVPWLTKQIAERK
-425 LYEGNDHGRIWRIV
+425 LHEGNDHGRIWRIV
-439 HEGKPVER
+439 HE
-447 QRGLTKASPLE
+447 KAAKREKGSDGDLVKM
-458 LINTLQHP
+458 LGHP
-466 NGWHR
+466 NGWQR
-471 NNAQRLLIENGL
+471 NTAQRLLVERGEDIGDPNRFE
-483 DEKSL
+483 
-488 RHLKYVVT
+488 T
-496 HESGFPPLQ
+496 PL
-505 MHGLWT
+505 HRLHALWT
-511 LEGLGA
+511 LEGMGKLTWAHLQKAAKDADPRVRAAAARLGA
-517 LHGGILRSAAA
+517 EIALNDEPDA
-528 HRDPSV
+528 SV
-534 RAVVARLLTYHAES
+534 RLHA
-548 ISKTDLMNLLS
+548 LLS
-559 DLTADRFEDVRLEA
+559 PKPLLAIAEHLTSHEDDLSRIAAMTTIHGQEIALLE
-573 VMTLGLLGGSES
+573 LLLKWSES
-585 VPKLADYLTQHDGE
+585 MV
-599 LHRIAVMTG
+599 
-608 IHGSETSL
+608 
-616 LDHLLKRN
+616 
-624 EWHQATAHRV
+624 HRV

-650 EVILAKM
+650 EALLGKM
-657 AETAVWQREA
+657 AETAIWQREA
-667 LLDGFLASQAKV
+667 LLDGFLASQAKL
-679 TLKGKPAFLDEMA
+679 TLKAKPAFLDEMA

-705 LRMTLNWPGAENVTL
+705 LRMAANWPGAENVML

-767 TWVTG
+767 SWVTG

-802 QGMNPLLDNAKLADV
+802 QGMNPLLDDAKLADV

-852 AETLLQVDVRA
+852 ADTLLQVDIRA
-863 ENAIQ
+863 ENALQ
-868 PDADGVLMLP
+868 PDADGVLVLP
-878 ASAAN
+878 ASAAK
-883 TYGQKLAY
+883 TFGQKLAY

-913 IPADAEYEVLV
+913 VSADAEYEVLV

-932 AGDSYVIEAES
+932 AGDSYVIEAEN
-943 TSLKATVK
+943 TSLRATVK
-951 STGGYETF
+951 STGGYESF
-959 AEQSAGTLKLKAGV
+959 AEQSAGMLKLKAGV

-985 QELADVRAVRLK
+985 QELADVRALK
-997 RR
+997 LKKVK

>member
-1 MFRFLLLLMLIG
+1 MLRLLCLLTLT
-13 SPGLA
+13 SHLLA
-18 QTGAIPADRPRARPA
+18 QTGTIPSDRPRARPA

-107 YMRDVHG
+107 YMRDVQG

-129 ENGDGRADK
+129 ENGDGKADK
-138 STVFLDKLVMPRS
+138 STVFLDQLVMPRS

-197 ANGLRRGIDNWL
+197 ANGLRCGIDNWL

-223 KLIDEPTLHRGQ
+223 KLIGEPTLHRGQ

-259 LPAEALMRHPNL
+259 LPAEAIMRHPHL

-282 FGVNVNV
+282 FGINVNV

-325 GTCYYDGD
+325 GTCFYDGD
-333 QFPPEMYGNVFVP
+333 QFPPEMHGNVFVP

-353 GTLKLDRGTHPHATR
+353 GTLKLEGGTHPHATR

-411 FIVPWLTKQIEQRK
+411 FIVPWLTKQIAERK

-439 HEGKPVER
+439 HE
-447 QRGLTKASPLE
+447 RGVKREKWSDGDLVKMLG
-458 LINTLQHP
+458 HP
-466 NGWHR
+466 NGWQR
-471 NNAQRLLIENGL
+471 NTAQRLLVERGEDIGDPNRFE
-483 DEKSL
+483 
-488 RHLKYVVT
+488 T
-496 HESGFPPLQ
+496 PL
-505 MHGLWT
+505 HRLHALWT
-511 LEGLGA
+511 LEGMGELKPTHLQKAAKDADPRVRAAAARLGA
-517 LHGGILRSAAA
+517 EISLNDEPDA
-528 HRDPSV
+528 SV
-534 RAVVARLLTYHAES
+534 RLHALLAPKPLPAIAEHLRRHED
-548 ISKTDLMNLLS
+548 DLS
-559 DLTADRFEDVRLEA
+559 
-573 VMTLGLLGGSES
+573 
-585 VPKLADYLTQHDGE
+585 
-599 LHRIAVMTG
+599 RIAAMTTIYG
-608 IHGSETSL
+608 QEIAL
-616 LDHLLKRN
+616 LELLLKWPRS
-624 EWHQATAHRV
+624 TVHRV

-657 AETAVWQREA
+657 AETAIWQREA
-667 LLDGFLASQAKV
+667 LLDGFLTSQAKV
-679 TLKGKPAFLDEMA
+679 TLKAKPAFLDEMA

-705 LRMTLNWPGAENVTL
+705 LRMALNWLGAELVTT

-754 YGVPNVAPPLAES
+754 YGVPNVAPPLVES
-767 TWVTG
+767 SWVTG

-790 VNGQKWNLAMPG
+790 VSGQKWNLAMPG
-802 QGMNPLLDNAKLADV
+802 QGMNPLLDDAKLADV

-822 NAWGNEAAPITA
+822 NAWGNEASVIEA
-834 AQIAAVREQTKDR
+834 AQVAAVREQTKDR

-852 AETLLQVDVRA
+852 ADTLLQVDLHG
-863 ENAIQ
+863 EKAIQ
-868 PDADGVLMLP
+868 PDADSVLLLP
-878 ASAAN
+878 ASVAK

-891 RPSLNVL
+891 RPSLDVL

-913 IPADAEYEVLV
+913 IPDKANYEVLV

-932 AGDSYVIEAES
+932 AGDAYVIESEHAAA
-943 TSLKATVK
+943 KGIVK
-951 STGGYETF
+951 STGGYEAF
-959 AEQSAGTLKLKAGV
+959 AEQSAGTIKLKAGV

-985 QELADVRAVRLK
+985 QELADVRAVRLRK
-997 RR
+997 VRGR

>member
-1 MFRFLLLLMLIG
+1 MILRFIFSILLLCG
-13 SPGLA
+13 SVFA
-18 QTGAIPADRPRARPA
+18 QTGTIPADRPRARPA

-51 IQVPPAPVLSAEE
+51 IQIPSAPVLSAEE

-129 ENGDGRADK
+129 ENGDGKADK

-209 HCADWPHRYQWKDG
+209 HCADWPHRYRWKDG
-223 KLIDEPTLHRGQ
+223 KLIDETTLHRGQ

-271 AKLAQRGGRGG
+271 AKLAQRGGRGS
-282 FGVNVNV
+282 FGINVNV

-325 GTCYYDGD
+325 GTCFYDGD
-333 QFPPEMYGNVFVP
+333 QFPPEMHGNVFVP

-353 GTLKLDRGTHPHATR
+353 GTLKLDGGSHPHATR

-411 FIVPWLTKQIEQRK
+411 FIVPWLTKQIAERK
-425 LYEGNDHGRIWRIV
+425 LHEGNDHGRIWRIV
-439 HEGKPVER
+439 HEKGAKREKWSDGDLVKML
-447 QRGLTKASPLE
+447 G
-458 LINTLQHP
+458 HP
-466 NGWHR
+466 NGWQR
-471 NNAQRLLIENGL
+471 NTAQRLLVERGEDIGDPNRFE
-483 DEKSL
+483 
-488 RHLKYVVT
+488 T
-496 HESGFPPLQ
+496 PL
-505 MHGLWT
+505 HRLHALWT
-511 LEGLGA
+511 LEGMGKLTPLHLQKAAKDADPRVRAAAARLGA
-517 LHGGILRSAAA
+517 EISLNDEPDA
-528 HRDPSV
+528 SV
-534 RAVVARLLTYHAES
+534 RLHA
-548 ISKTDLMNLLS
+548 LLS
-559 DLTADRFEDVRLEA
+559 PKPLAAIAEHLTRHEDDL
-573 VMTLGLLGGSES
+573 S
-585 VPKLADYLTQHDGE
+585 
-599 LHRIAVMTG
+599 RIAAMTT
-608 IHGSETSL
+608 IHGQEIAL
-616 LDHLLKRN
+616 LDLLLK
-624 EWHQATAHRV
+624 WPQSTAHHI
-634 ETLKLLSQLA
+634 EALKLLSQLS
-644 CMDGKA
+644 CMDGKT
-650 EVILAKM
+650 EVLLAKM
-657 AETAVWQREA
+657 AETASWQREA
-667 LLDGFLASQAKV
+667 LLDGFLTSQAKV
-679 TLKGKPAFLDEMA
+679 TLKAKPAFLDEMA

-705 LRMTLNWPGAENVTL
+705 LRMALNWPGAENVML

-767 TWVTG
+767 SWVTG

-802 QGMNPLLDNAKLADV
+802 QGMNPLLDDTKLADV

-834 AQIAAVREQTKDR
+834 AQTANVREATKDR

-852 AETLLQVDVRA
+852 ADTLLKVDVHA
-863 ENAIQ
+863 ENALQ

-878 ASAAN
+878 ASAAK

-898 APWRIETDVAEWTIQ
+898 APWRIETDVAEWTLQ
-913 IPADAEYEVLV
+913 IPVDTEYEVLV

-932 AGDSYVIEAES
+932 AGDAYVIEAES

-951 STGGYETF
+951 STGGYESF
-959 AEQSAGTLKLKAGV
+959 AEQSAGTLKLNAGV

-985 QELADVRAVRLK
+985 QELADVRAVRL
-997 RR
+997 RRTR

>member
-1 MFRFLLLLMLIG
+1 
-13 SPGLA
+13 
-18 QTGAIPADRPRARPA
+18 
-33 SALTGWADWEK
+33 
-44 GEELLKR
+44 
-51 IQVPPAPVLSAEE
+51 
-64 EAKTFKLAPGYRAE
+64 
-78 LVACEPMVQ
+78 MVQ

-129 ENGDGRADK
+129 ENGDGKADK

-185 GTMGVGGNPQHT
+185 GTMGVSGNPQHT

-209 HCADWPHRYQWKDG
+209 HCADWPHRYRWKDG
-223 KLIDEPTLHRGQ
+223 KLIDETTLHRGQ

-271 AKLAQRGGRGG
+271 AKLTQRGGRGS
-282 FGVNVNV
+282 FGINVNV

-325 GTCYYDGD
+325 GTCFYDGD
-333 QFPPEMYGNVFVP
+333 QFPPEMHGNVFVP
-346 DSAGHLV
+346 DSAGNLV
-353 GTLKLDRGTHPHATR
+353 GTLKLDGGSHPHATR

-439 HEGKPVER
+439 HEKGV
-447 QRGLTKASPLE
+447 QREKGSDGDLVKMLG
-458 LINTLQHP
+458 HP
-466 NGWHR
+466 NGWQR
-471 NNAQRLLIENGL
+471 NTAQRLLVERGQDIGDPNRFE
-483 DEKSL
+483 
-488 RHLKYVVT
+488 T
-496 HESGFPPLQ
+496 P
-505 MHGLWT
+505 MHRLHALWT
-511 LEGLGA
+511 LEGMGKLTPKHLQKAVKDTDPRVRAAAARLGA
-517 LHGGILRSAAA
+517 EIALSEEPDA
-528 HRDPSV
+528 SV
-534 RAVVARLLTYHAES
+534 RLHA
-548 ISKTDLMNLLS
+548 LLS
-559 DLTADRFEDVRLEA
+559 PKPLSVIAEHLTRHEDDL
-573 VMTLGLLGGSES
+573 S
-585 VPKLADYLTQHDGE
+585 
-599 LHRIAVMTG
+599 RIAAMTTIQG
-608 IHGSETSL
+608 QEITL
-616 LDHLLKRN
+616 LDLLLK
-624 EWHQATAHRV
+624 WPQSTAHRI

-650 EVILAKM
+650 EAILAKM
-657 AETAVWQREA
+657 AETAIWQREA

-679 TLKGKPAFLDEMA
+679 TLKVKPAFLDEIA

-705 LRMTLNWPGAENVTL
+705 LRMALNWPGAENVML
-720 SARKQPLSEA
+720 FARRQPLSEA

-767 TWVTG
+767 SWVTG

-802 QGMNPLLDNAKLADV
+802 QGMNPLLDDAKLADV

-834 AQIAAVREQTKDR
+834 AQTADVREATKDR

-852 AETLLQVDVRA
+852 ADTLLKVDIHA
-863 ENAIQ
+863 ENALQ
-868 PDADGVLMLP
+868 PDVDGVLMLP
-878 ASAAN
+878 ASAAK

-898 APWRIETDVAEWTIQ
+898 APWRIETDVAEWTLQ
-913 IPADAEYEVLV
+913 IPVDTEYEVLV

-932 AGDSYVIEAES
+932 AGDAYVIEAES
-943 TSLKATVK
+943 TGLKATVK
-951 STGGYETF
+951 STGGYESF
-959 AEQSAGTLKLKAGV
+959 AEQSAGTLKLNAGV

-985 QELADVRAVRLK
+985 QELADVRAIRL
-997 RR
+997 RRTR

>member
-1 MFRFLLLLMLIG
+1 MLRLLCLLTLT
-13 SPGLA
+13 SHLLA
-18 QTGAIPADRPRARPA
+18 QTGTIPADRPRARPA

-51 IQVPPAPVLSAEE
+51 IQVPPAPVLSAED

-129 ENGDGRADK
+129 ENGDGKADK

-259 LPAEALMRHPNL
+259 LPAEAIMRHPNL

-325 GTCYYDGD
+325 GTCFYDGD
-333 QFPPEMYGNVFVP
+333 QFPPEMHGNVFVP

-353 GTLKLDRGTHPHATR
+353 GTLKLDGGTHPHATR

-389 RVGPDGALYLADMYH
+389 RVGPDGALYLSDMYH

-439 HEGKPVER
+439 HEKAAK
-447 QRGLTKASPLE
+447 RGQWSDGDLVKMLG
-458 LINTLQHP
+458 HP
-466 NGWHR
+466 NGWQR
-471 NNAQRLLIENGL
+471 NTAQRLLVERGEDIGDPNRFE
-483 DEKSL
+483 
-488 RHLKYVVT
+488 T
-496 HESGFPPLQ
+496 PL
-505 MHGLWT
+505 HRLHALWT
-511 LEGLGA
+511 LEGMGKLTPAHLQKAAKDADPRVRAAAARLGA
-517 LHGGILRSAAA
+517 EIALNDESDA
-528 HRDPSV
+528 SV
-534 RAVVARLLTYHAES
+534 RLHA
-548 ISKTDLMNLLS
+548 LLS
-559 DLTADRFEDVRLEA
+559 PKPLSAIAEHLTRHEDDL
-573 VMTLGLLGGSES
+573 S
-585 VPKLADYLTQHDGE
+585 
-599 LHRIAVMTG
+599 RIAAMTT
-608 IHGSETSL
+608 IHGQEIAL
-616 LDHLLKRN
+616 LELLLK
-624 EWHQATAHRV
+624 WPQSTAHRI
-634 ETLKLLSQLA
+634 ETLKLLSQLV

-650 EVILAKM
+650 EALFAKM
-657 AETAVWQREA
+657 AETASWQREA

-679 TLKGKPAFLDEMA
+679 TLKTKPVFLDEMA

-705 LRMTLNWPGAENVTL
+705 LRMALNWPGAENVML
-720 SARKQPLSEA
+720 SARKQPHSEA

-754 YGVPNVAPPLAES
+754 FGVANVAPPLAGSE
-767 TWVTG
+767 WVTG

-790 VNGQKWNLAMPG
+790 VSGQKWNLAMPG
-802 QGMNPLLDNAKLADV
+802 QGMNPLLDDAKLADV

-822 NAWGNEAAPITA
+822 NAWENEAAPISG
-834 AQIAAVREQTKDR
+834 AQIAAVREQTKER

-852 AETLLQVDVRA
+852 ADTLMQVDLSA
-863 ENAIQ
+863 EKAIQ
-868 PDADGVLMLP
+868 ADAGGVLHLP
-878 ASAAN
+878 ASAAK

-891 RPSLNVL
+891 RPSLDVL

-913 IPADAEYEVLV
+913 IPAAGDYEVLV

-932 AGDSYVIEAES
+932 AGDAFVIEAENTS
-943 TSLKATVK
+943 TKGVVK
-951 STGGYETF
+951 STSGYESF

-973 QKLLMRPDGALK
+973 QKLLMRPEGALK
-985 QELADVRAVRLK
+985 QELADVRALRLT

>member
-1 MFRFLLLLMLIG
+1 MKRRLALAAMRRIPSMLRFLCLLTLTSHL
-13 SPGLA
+13 LA
-18 QTGAIPADRPRARPA
+18 QTGTIPSDRPRARPA

-51 IQVPPAPVLSAEE
+51 IQVPPAPVLSAED

-78 LVACEPMVQ
+78 LVACEPLVQ

-129 ENGDGRADK
+129 ENGDGKADK
-138 STVFLDKLVMPRS
+138 STVFLDQLVMPRS

-223 KLIDEPTLHRGQ
+223 KLIGEPTLHRGQ

-259 LPAEALMRHPNL
+259 LPAEAIMRHPNL

-282 FGVNVNV
+282 FGINVNV

-325 GTCYYDGD
+325 GTCFYDGD
-333 QFPPEMYGNVFVP
+333 QFPPEMRGNVFVP

-353 GTLKLDRGTHPHATR
+353 GTLKLDGGTHPHATR

-411 FIVPWLTKQIEQRK
+411 FIVPWLTKQIAERK
-425 LYEGNDHGRIWRIV
+425 LYEGNDRGRIWRIV
-439 HEGKPVER
+439 HEKGVKRDKRIDGDLVKML
-447 QRGLTKASPLE
+447 G
-458 LINTLQHP
+458 HP
-466 NGWHR
+466 NGWQR
-471 NNAQRLLIENGL
+471 NTAQRLLVERGEDIGDPNRFE
-483 DEKSL
+483 
-488 RHLKYVVT
+488 T
-496 HESGFPPLQ
+496 PLPRL
-505 MHGLWT
+505 HALWT
-511 LEGLGA
+511 LEGMGELKPTHLQKAANDADPRVRAAAARLGA
-517 LHGGILRSAAA
+517 EISLNDEPDA
-528 HRDPSV
+528 SV
-534 RAVVARLLTYHAES
+534 RLHALLAPKPLPAIAEHLRRHED
-548 ISKTDLMNLLS
+548 DLS
-559 DLTADRFEDVRLEA
+559 
-573 VMTLGLLGGSES
+573 
-585 VPKLADYLTQHDGE
+585 
-599 LHRIAVMTG
+599 RIAAMTTIYG
-608 IHGSETSL
+608 QEIAL
-616 LDHLLKRN
+616 LELLLKWPRS
-624 EWHQATAHRV
+624 TVHRV

-657 AETAVWQREA
+657 AETAIWQREA
-667 LLDGFLASQAKV
+667 LLDGFLTSQAKV
-679 TLKGKPAFLDEMA
+679 TLKAKPAFLDEMA

-705 LRMTLNWPGAENVTL
+705 LRMALNWPGAELVTT

-754 YGVPNVAPPLAES
+754 YGVPNVAPPLVES
-767 TWVTG
+767 SWVTG

-790 VNGQKWNLAMPG
+790 VSGQKWNLAMPG
-802 QGMNPLLDNAKLADV
+802 QGMNPLLDDAKLADV

-852 AETLLQVDVRA
+852 ADTLLQVDVRA
-863 ENAIQ
+863 DNARQ
-868 PDADGVLMLP
+868 PDADGVLVLP
-878 ASAAN
+878 ASVAK

-891 RPSLNVL
+891 RPSLDVL
-898 APWRIETDVAEWTIQ
+898 APWRIETDVAEWTLQ

-924 TLAADEAS
+924 TLAADDAS

-943 TSLKATVK
+943 TSLKSTVK
-951 STGGYETF
+951 STGGYESF
-959 AEQSAGTLKLKAGV
+959 AEQSAGTIKLKAGV
-973 QKLLMRPDGALK
+973 QKLLLRPDGALK
-985 QELADVRAVRLK
+985 QELADVRAVKLK
-997 RR
+997 KVK

>member
-1 MFRFLLLLMLIG
+1 MLRLLCLLAFASHLV
-13 SPGLA
+13 A
-18 QTGAIPADRPRARPA
+18 QTGTIPADRPRARPA

-51 IQVPPAPVLSAEE
+51 IQVPPAPVLSAED

-107 YMRDVHG
+107 YMRDVQG
-114 SGEGDPICRVVVLTD
+114 SGEGDPICRVVVLEDT
-129 ENGDGRADK
+129 NADGKADK

-180 ERTQV
+180 ERTEV

-223 KLIDEPTLHRGQ
+223 KLIDEPALHRGQ

-259 LPAEALMRHPNL
+259 IPAEAIMLHPNL

-325 GTCYYDGD
+325 GTCFYDGD
-333 QFPPEMYGNVFVP
+333 QFPPEMHGNVFVP

-353 GTLKLDRGTHPHATR
+353 GTLKLEGDVHPHATR

-439 HEGKPVER
+439 HENGIKREKWIDGDLVKML
-447 QRGLTKASPLE
+447 G
-458 LINTLQHP
+458 HP
-466 NGWHR
+466 NGWQR
-471 NNAQRLLIENGL
+471 NTAQRLLLERGEDIGDPNRFE
-483 DEKSL
+483 
-488 RHLKYVVT
+488 T
-496 HESGFPPLQ
+496 PL
-505 MHGLWT
+505 HRLHALWT
-511 LEGLGA
+511 LEGMGRLKPEHLQKAAKDADPRVRAAAARLGA
-517 LHGGILRSAAA
+517 EIVLKDEPEA
-528 HRDPSV
+528 SV
-534 RAVVARLLTYHAES
+534 RLQA
-548 ISKTDLMNLLS
+548 LLS
-559 DLTADRFEDVRLEA
+559 PKPISAIAEHLTHHEDDL
-573 VMTLGLLGGSES
+573 S
-585 VPKLADYLTQHDGE
+585 
-599 LHRIAVMTG
+599 RIAAMTTIYG
-608 IHGSETSL
+608 KEITL
-616 LDHLLKRN
+616 LELLLK
-624 EWHQATAHRV
+624 WPQSTAHRV

-650 EVILAKM
+650 ESILAKM
-657 AETAVWQREA
+657 TETVVWQREA

-679 TLKGKPAFLDEMA
+679 TLKAKPAFWDGMA

-705 LRMTLNWPGAENVTL
+705 LRTALNWPGADVLPITTRN
-720 SARKQPLSEA
+720 LSEE

-767 TWVTG
+767 SWVTG

-780 ALHGLYGEIE
+780 ALQGLYGEIE

-802 QGMNPLLDNAKLADV
+802 QGMNPLLDDAKLADV

-822 NAWGNEAAPITA
+822 NAWGNEAEPIA
-834 AQIAAVREQTKDR
+834 AEQIAAVREQTKDR

-852 AETLLQVDVRA
+852 ADTLLQVDVRS
-863 ENAIQ
+863 ENALQ
-868 PDADGVLMLP
+868 PDANGVLTLP
-878 ASAAN
+878 ASAAK

-898 APWRIETDVAEWTIQ
+898 APWRIETDVAEWTLQ
-913 IPADAEYEVLV
+913 IPADGEYEVFV
-924 TLAADEAS
+924 TLAADDAS
-932 AGDSYVIEAES
+932 AGDTYVIEAE
-943 TSLKATVK
+943 TATAKGTVK
-951 STGGYETF
+951 STSGYETF
-959 AEQSAGTLKLKAGV
+959 AEQSAGTLKLKSGL

-985 QELADVRAVRLK
+985 QELADVRMVRL
-997 RR
+997 RRR

>member
-1 MFRFLLLLMLIG
+1 MPLRSLLLVVLLTH
-13 SPGLA
+13 PVLA
-18 QTGAIPADRPRARPA
+18 QTGTVPADRPRSRPP

-51 IQVPPAPVLSAEE
+51 IQVPPAPVLSAED

-107 YMRDVHG
+107 YMRDVQG
-114 SGEGDPICRVVVLTD
+114 SGEGDPICRVVVLEDTD
-129 ENGDGRADK
+129 GDGKADK

-166 LWFCADKDGDLRCD
+166 LWFCEDKDCDLRCD
-180 ERTQV
+180 KRTEV

-259 LPAEALMRHPNL
+259 IPAETILRHPNL
-271 AKLAQRGGRGG
+271 AKLAQRGGRGS

-325 GTCYYDGD
+325 GTCFYDGD
-333 QFPPEMYGNVFVP
+333 QFPPEMHGNVFVP

-353 GTLKLDRGTHPHATR
+353 GTLKLTKGTAPQATR

-425 LYEGNDHGRIWRIV
+425 LYEGNDHGRIWRII
-439 HEGKPVER
+439 HEHGARRMEPGMSQASMPELVEAL
-447 QRGLTKASPLE
+447 GHA
-458 LINTLQHP
+458 
-466 NGWHR
+466 NGWQR
-471 NNAQRLLIENGL
+471 NTAQRLLVERGGLEVLPLL
-483 DEKSL
+483 DEVLQSE
-488 RHLKYVVT
+488 
-496 HESGFPPLQ
+496 ESKGLQ
-505 MHGLWT
+505 ALHALWT
-511 LEGLGA
+511 LDGLGA
-517 LHGGILRSAAA
+517 WSEGRIALAAVNTDPRVRAAAARLSKGRSALLDRNEAEEVQLHAAMSEALHG
-528 HRDPSV
+528 HRINLG
-534 RAVVARLLTYHAES
+534 LLAQYLTRNE
-548 ISKTDLMNLLS
+548 S
-559 DLTADRFEDVRLEA
+559 DLARAA
-573 VMTLGLLGGSES
+573 VMTTLFGHELEMLDRLLE
-585 VPKLADYLTQHDGE
+585 KE
-599 LHRIAVMTG
+599 
-608 IHGSETSL
+608 
-616 LDHLLKRN
+616 
-624 EWHQATAHRV
+624 EWQQRSAHRT
-634 ETLKLLSQLA
+634 ETLKLLSQLI
-644 CMDGKA
+644 CMDDKNA
-650 EVILAKM
+650 AIIAKV
-657 AETAVWQREA
+657 AETAAWQREA
-667 LLDGFLASQAKV
+667 LIDGFLATQPNDPRQIKPV
-679 TLKGKPAFLDEMA
+679 TLKEKPKFLDELA
-692 ANRDIAARERLQR
+692 ANREIAARERVQR
-705 LRMTLNWPGAENVTL
+705 LRMCLTWPGADNVVT
-720 SARKQPLSEA
+720 STRKQPLSDA
-730 AKQQIERGAA
+730 AQKQIERGAA
-740 VYQSVCGLCHQPTG
+740 VYQTVCGLCHQPTG
-754 YGVPNVAPPLAES
+754 YGIPNVAPPLAES
-767 TWVTG
+767 EWATG

-790 VNGQKWNLAMPG
+790 VNRQKWNLAMPG
-802 QGMNPLLDNAKLADV
+802 QGANPALDDAKLADV
-817 LSYIR
+817 LSYVR
-822 NAWGNEAAPITA
+822 NAWGNEASVIEASQVA
-834 AQIAAVREQTKDR
+834 LVREQTKTR

-852 AETLLQVDVRA
+852 ADTLMQVDVKGG
-863 ENAIQ
+863 NAIQ
-868 PDADGVLMLP
+868 ADADGVLLLP
-878 ASAAN
+878 ASAAK

-891 RPSLNVL
+891 RASLNVL
-898 APWRIETDVAEWTIQ
+898 APWRIDTDMAEWLIQ
-913 IPADAEYEVLV
+913 VPADGEYEVLV

-932 AGDSYVIEAES
+932 AGDAYVVEAEN
-943 TSLKATVK
+943 TSVKGVVQAT
-951 STGGYETF
+951 GDYESF
-959 AEQSAGTLKLKAGV
+959 QEQSAGTIKLKAGL
-973 QKLLMRPDGALK
+973 QSLLMRPEGALK
-985 QELADVRAVRLK
+985 QELADVRALRL
-997 RR
+997 RRK